1 MSNIMNAK
9 LIIDD
14 IAKTGE
20 NYVIHNNRKCRNF
33 MIPLQCLPCI
43 TYSTVARIISCPFQC
58 LLNRHTQCNPITS
71 LFTDSTLTMT
81 SDRCIFS
88 KWKKNNEKQ
97 YIHAKGLTRV
107 ELEELVV
114 YTSEK
119 IKEATIIKTKYALA
133 DALSYVTCELY
144 IEVNPTPEYI
154 ITTALEI
161 TQKVD
166 Q

>member
-1 MSNIMNAK
+1 
-9 LIIDD
+9 
-14 IAKTGE
+14 
-20 NYVIHNNRKCRNF
+20 
-33 MIPLQCLPCI
+33 
-43 TYSTVARIISCPFQC
+43 
-58 LLNRHTQCNPITS
+58 
-71 LFTDSTLTMT
+71 MT

-97 YIHAKGLTRV
+97 YIHAKGLTTV
-107 ELEELVV
+107 ELEELVL

-133 DALSYVTCELY
+133 DAISYVTCELY

-154 ITTALEI
+154 IGKALEI